1 MAGGGILD
9 KTRLIKTRDVVKI
22 IKVKDHAKLHNHF
35 IRQKKVNT
43 KEDESA
49 SEEAIHNIKSSGVC
63 VLEKSVF
70 KTKQEIKILKNKRIL
85 NKAYEIH
92 PIENQKSE
100 MYAEKI
106 GGYKSPIQGN
116 RKNIHFLQMKKYVI
130 DKKKSSEKTEKNKFQ
145 SFYNTCKL
153 KNTNRIVEIIKKSVL
168 KVDHLLSLGGSLVLI
183 ICMSL
188 FIGCFSAL
196 ANDSYSM
203 PAYVNVSDEVLA
215 YKDTIEKYCKQ
226 YEIADYVSV
235 VMAIMMQESGGKGN
249 DPMQCSESGF
259 NKKYVHLPNSITDP
273 DYSIEVGVQTFADC
287 IKQSKIKDPGDTNKL
302 SLALQGYNYG
312 NGYINWALSNF
323 GEYTKANAKA
333 FSDMMQSKLGT
344 NGYGDPEY
352 VDHVMRYVGITFRG
366 GTNPNF
372 NNLEA
377 WVTKNPY
384 AQAGLYGQCTWF
396 AWGRFYELY
405 GYDPGFSG
413 DGSSCVKELIAAH
426 PDKFERSSSP
436 KAGAVFSAIG
446 HNHVGIVIAVKDN
459 TITVQEGNLDGVTNT
474 FQDAK
479 KDWQTKSYT
488 LDQLRSIYGGVVFA
502 NPK

>member
-1 MAGGGILD
+1 MD
-9 KTRLIKTRDVVKI
+9 TTRHIKTRDVVKI

-43 KEDESA
+43 KEDESV
-49 SEEAIHNIKSSGVC
+49 SEEAIHNIQSSGMC
-63 VLEKSVF
+63 VLEKSAF
-70 KTKQEIKILKNKRIL
+70 KAEKEIKILKSKRSL
-85 NKAYEIH
+85 SKAIETH
-92 PIENQKSE
+92 SIENWKKE
-100 MYAEKI
+100 RYVEKI
-106 GGYKSPIQGN
+106 GEHRSPLQENKRSPI
-116 RKNIHFLQMKKYVI
+116 FLQMKKYVI
-130 DKKKSSEKTEKNKFQ
+130 DKKKSNEKTEKIKFQ
-145 SFYNTCKL
+145 SFYNTYKL

-168 KVDHLLSLGGSLVLI
+168 KVDHLLSFGGTLI
-183 ICMSL
+183 LMICMSL

-203 PAYVNVSDEVLA
+203 PAFVNVSDEVLA

-259 NKKYVHLPNSITDP
+259 NKKYAHSPNSITDP

-287 IKQSKIKDPGDTNKL
+287 LKQSKIKDPGDTNKL

-333 FSDMMQSKLGT
+333 FSDMMQAKLGT

-352 VDHVMRYVGITFRG
+352 VDHVMRYVSITFRG
-366 GTNPNF
+366 GSNPNF

-413 DGSSCVKELIAAH
+413 DGSSCVKEMIAAH

-446 HNHVGIVIAVKDN
+446 HNHVGIVIAVNNN
-459 TITVQEGNLDGVTNT
+459 TITVQEGNLDGITNT

>member
-1 MAGGGILD
+1 MD
-9 KTRLIKTRDVVKI
+9 KTRSIKTRDVVKI
-22 IKVKDHAKLHNHF
+22 IKVKDNAKLHNHF

-43 KEDESA
+43 KEDESV
-49 SEEAIHNIKSSGVC
+49 SEEAIHNIQSSGVC

-70 KTKQEIKILKNKRIL
+70 KTKQEIKILKSKRIS
-85 NKAYEIH
+85 NKTVEIH

-100 MYAEKI
+100 RYAEKV

-130 DKKKSSEKTEKNKFQ
+130 DKKKSSEKTEKYKFQ
-145 SFYNTCKL
+145 SFYNVYKR
-153 KNTNRIVEIIKKSVL
+153 NNANRIVEVIKKSAL
-168 KVDHLLSLGGSLVLI
+168 KVDHLLSLGGTLI
-183 ICMSL
+183 LMICMSL

-215 YKDTIEKYCKQ
+215 YKDTIEKYCEQ
-226 YEIADYVSV
+226 YEIPDYVSV
-235 VMAIMMQESGGKGN
+235 VMAIMMQESGGRGN

-259 NKKYVHLPNSITDP
+259 NKKYAHSPNSITDP

-333 FSDMMQSKLGT
+333 FSDMMKSKLGT

-413 DGSSCVKELIAAH
+413 DGSSCVKELVAAH

-446 HNHVGIVIAVKDN
+446 HNHVGIVTAIKDN
-459 TITVQEGNLDGVTNT
+459 TITVQEGNLDGITNT

>member
-1 MAGGGILD
+1 MD
-9 KTRLIKTRDVVKI
+9 TTRYIKTRDVVKI

-43 KEDESA
+43 KEDESV
-49 SEEAIHNIKSSGVC
+49 SEEAIHNIQSSSMC
-63 VLEKSVF
+63 VLEKSAF
-70 KTKQEIKILKNKRIL
+70 KAKKEIKILKSKRIS
-85 NKAYEIH
+85 NKTVEIH
-92 PIENQKSE
+92 PIDNQKSE
-100 MYAEKI
+100 RYAEKV
-106 GGYKSPIQGN
+106 GVHKSQMQEN
-116 RKNIHFLQMKKYVI
+116 RKNPIFLQVKKYVI
-130 DKKKSSEKTEKNKFQ
+130 DKKKSNEKTEKFKFQ
-145 SFYNTCKL
+145 SFYNTYKL

-215 YKDTIEKYCKQ
+215 YKDTIEKYCVQ

-259 NKKYVHLPNSITDP
+259 NKKYAHSPNSITDP

-333 FSDMMQSKLGT
+333 FSDMMQAKLGT

-396 AWGRFYELY
+396 AWGRFYEIY
-405 GYDPGFSG
+405 GYSPGFTE
-413 DGSSCVKELIAAH
+413 DGKDCVKQLLKAH
-426 PDKFERSSSP
+426 PDKFEKSSSP
-436 KAGAVFSAIG
+436 RVGALFSAIG
-446 HNHVGIVIAVKDN
+446 KNHVGIVVGVNGDAI
-459 TITVQEGNLDGVTNT
+459 TIQDGNYDGVTNT
-474 FQDAK
+474 FEDAK
-479 KDWQTKSYT
+479 KDWQTNTYT
-488 LDQLRSIYGGVVFA
+488 SEQLNNMYGGVIFA
-502 NPK
+502 NPR

>member
-1 MAGGGILD
+1 MD
-9 KTRLIKTRDVVKI
+9 KTRSIKTRDVVKI

-43 KEDESA
+43 KEGESV
-49 SEEAIHNIKSSGVC
+49 SEEAIHNIQSSGMC
-63 VLEKSVF
+63 VLEKSAF
-70 KTKQEIKILKNKRIL
+70 KAKEEIKILKSKRSL
-85 NKAYEIH
+85 NKA
-92 PIENQKSE
+92 IETHSVENWKKE
-100 MYAEKI
+100 RHAEKI
-106 GGYKSPIQGN
+106 GEHRSPLQEN
-116 RKNIHFLQMKKYVI
+116 KKNPNFLQMKKYVI
-130 DKKKSSEKTEKNKFQ
+130 DKKKSNEKTEKFKFQ
-145 SFYNTCKL
+145 SFYNTYKL

-196 ANDSYSM
+196 ANDGYSM

-235 VMAIMMQESGGKGN
+235 VMAIMMQESGGKGK

-259 NKKYVHLPNSITDP
+259 NQKYAHLPNSITDP

-323 GEYTKANAKA
+323 GEYTKANAMA
-333 FSDMMQSKLGT
+333 FSDMMKSKLGT

-372 NNLEA
+372 NNLE
-377 WVTKNPY
+377 V
-384 AQAGLYGQCTWF
+384 
-396 AWGRFYELY
+396 
-405 GYDPGFSG
+405 
-413 DGSSCVKELIAAH
+413 
-426 PDKFERSSSP
+426 
-436 KAGAVFSAIG
+436 
-446 HNHVGIVIAVKDN
+446 
-459 TITVQEGNLDGVTNT
+459 
-474 FQDAK
+474 
-479 KDWQTKSYT
+479 
-488 LDQLRSIYGGVVFA
+488 
-502 NPK
+502 

>member
-1 MAGGGILD
+1 MD

-43 KEDESA
+43 KEDESV
-49 SEEAIHNIKSSGVC
+49 SEEAIHNIQSSGVC

-70 KTKQEIKILKNKRIL
+70 KTKQEIKILKSKRIS
-85 NKAYEIH
+85 NKTVEIH

-100 MYAEKI
+100 RYAEKI
-106 GGYKSPIQGN
+106 GVYKSQMREN
-116 RKNIHFLQMKKYVI
+116 RKNPIFLQMKKYVI
-130 DKKKSSEKTEKNKFQ
+130 GKKTSGEKTEKNKFQ
-145 SFYNTCKL
+145 SFYNAYKR
-153 KNTNRIVEIIKKSVL
+153 NNANRIVEVIKKSVL
-168 KVDHLLSLGGSLVLI
+168 KVDHLLSFGGTLVLI

-203 PAYVNVSDEVLA
+203 PAYVNVSEEVLA

-226 YEIADYVSV
+226 YEIPDYVSV

-259 NKKYVHLPNSITDP
+259 NKKYAHSPNSITDP

-352 VDHVMRYVGITFRG
+352 VDNVMRYVGITFRG

-413 DGSSCVKELIAAH
+413 DGSSCVKELIVAH

-436 KAGAVFSAIG
+436 KAGAVLSAIG

>member
-1 MAGGGILD
+1 MD
-9 KTRLIKTRDVVKI
+9 KTRSIKTRDVVKI

-43 KEDESA
+43 KEDESV
-49 SEEAIHNIKSSGVC
+49 SEEAIHNIQSSGVC

-70 KTKQEIKILKNKRIL
+70 KTNQEIKILKNKRIL

-92 PIENQKSE
+92 PIENQKRE
-100 MYAEKI
+100 RYAEMI

-130 DKKKSSEKTEKNKFQ
+130 DKKKSSKKTEKYKFQ
-145 SFYNTCKL
+145 SFYNVYKR
-153 KNTNRIVEIIKKSVL
+153 NNANRIVEIIKKSVL
-168 KVDHLLSLGGSLVLI
+168 KVDHLLSLGGSLVLL

-226 YEIADYVSV
+226 YEIPDYVSV

-259 NKKYVHLPNSITDP
+259 NKKYAHSPNSITDP

-333 FSDMMQSKLGT
+333 FSDMMKSKLGT

-405 GYDPGFSG
+405 GYDPGFTG
-413 DGSSCVKELIAAH
+413 DGSSCVKELVATH

-436 KAGAVFSAIG
+436 KVGAVFSAIG
-446 HNHVGIVIAVKDN
+446 HNHVGIVVAVKDN

>member
-1 MAGGGILD
+1 MD
-9 KTRLIKTRDVVKI
+9 KTRSIKTRDVVKI

-35 IRQKKVNT
+35 IRQKKVHT
-43 KEDESA
+43 KEDESV
-49 SEEAIHNIKSSGVC
+49 SEEAIHNIQSSGVC

-70 KTKQEIKILKNKRIL
+70 KTKQEIKILKSKRIS
-85 NKAYEIH
+85 NKTVEIH
-92 PIENQKSE
+92 PIRNQKSE
-100 MYAEKI
+100 RYAEKV
-106 GGYKSPIQGN
+106 GVHKSQMQEN
-116 RKNIHFLQMKKYVI
+116 RKNPIFLQMKKYVI
-130 DKKKSSEKTEKNKFQ
+130 DRKTSSEKTEKNKFQ
-145 SFYNTCKL
+145 SFYYTYKL

-168 KVDHLLSLGGSLVLI
+168 KVDHLLSLGGSLVLM

-259 NKKYVHLPNSITDP
+259 NKKYAHLPNSITDP

-333 FSDMMQSKLGT
+333 FSDMMKSKLGT

-352 VDHVMRYVGITFRG
+352 VDHVMRYVSITFRG
-366 GTNPNF
+366 GSNPNF
-372 NNLEA
+372 NNLES

-384 AQAGLYGQCTWF
+384 ARAGLYGQCTWF

-459 TITVQEGNLDGVTNT
+459 TITVQEGNLDGITNT
-474 FQDAK
+474 FQGAK

-488 LDQLRSIYGGVVFA
+488 LDQLKSIYGGVVFA

>member
-1 MAGGGILD
+1 MD
-9 KTRLIKTRDVVKI
+9 TTRHIKTRDVVKI

-43 KEDESA
+43 KEDESV
-49 SEEAIHNIKSSGVC
+49 SEEAIHNIQSSGMC
-63 VLEKSVF
+63 VLEKSAF
-70 KTKQEIKILKNKRIL
+70 KAEKEIKILKSKRSL
-85 NKAYEIH
+85 SKAIETH
-92 PIENQKSE
+92 SIENWKKE
-100 MYAEKI
+100 RYVEKI
-106 GGYKSPIQGN
+106 GEHRSPLQENKRSPI
-116 RKNIHFLQMKKYVI
+116 FLQMKKYVI
-130 DKKKSSEKTEKNKFQ
+130 DKKKSNEKTEKIKFQ
-145 SFYNTCKL
+145 SFYNTYKL

-168 KVDHLLSLGGSLVLI
+168 KVDHLLSFGGTLI
-183 ICMSL
+183 LMICMSL

-196 ANDSYSM
+196 ANDSYST
-203 PAYVNVSDEVLA
+203 PAFVNVSDEVLA

-259 NKKYVHLPNSITDP
+259 NKKYAHSPNSITDP

-287 IKQSKIKDPGDTNKL
+287 LKQSKIKDPGDTNKL

-333 FSDMMQSKLGT
+333 FSDMMQAKLGT

-352 VDHVMRYVGITFRG
+352 VDHVMRYVSITFRG
-366 GTNPNF
+366 GSNPNF

-413 DGSSCVKELIAAH
+413 DGSSCVKEMIAAH

-446 HNHVGIVIAVKDN
+446 HNHVGIVIAVNNN
-459 TITVQEGNLDGVTNT
+459 TITVQEGNLDGITNT

>member
-1 MAGGGILD
+1 MD
-9 KTRLIKTRDVVKI
+9 KTRSIKTRDVVKI

-35 IRQKKVNT
+35 IRRKNVHT
-43 KEDESA
+43 KEDESV
-49 SEEAIHNIKSSGVC
+49 SEEAIHNIQSSGVC
-63 VLEKSVF
+63 VLEKSAF
-70 KTKQEIKILKNKRIL
+70 KAKKEIKILKSKRSL

-116 RKNIHFLQMKKYVI
+116 WKNIHFLQMKKYVI
-130 DKKKSSEKTEKNKFQ
+130 DKKKSNEKTEKIKFQ
-145 SFYNTCKL
+145 SFYNTYKL

-168 KVDHLLSLGGSLVLI
+168 KVDHLLSFGGTLI
-183 ICMSL
+183 LMICMSL

-196 ANDSYSM
+196 ANDSHSM
-203 PAYVNVSDEVLA
+203 PAFVNVSDEVLA

-259 NKKYVHLPNSITDP
+259 NKKYAHSPNSITDP

-333 FSDMMQSKLGT
+333 FSDMMQAKLGT

-352 VDHVMRYVGITFRG
+352 VDHVMRYVSITFRG
-366 GTNPNF
+366 GSNPNF

-446 HNHVGIVIAVKDN
+446 HNHVGIVIAVNNN
-459 TITVQEGNLDGVTNT
+459 TITVQEGNLDGITNT

>member
-1 MAGGGILD
+1 MD

-43 KEDESA
+43 KEDESV
-49 SEEAIHNIKSSGVC
+49 SEEAIHNIQSSGVC

-70 KTKQEIKILKNKRIL
+70 KTKQEIKILKSKRIS
-85 NKAYEIH
+85 NKTVEIH

-100 MYAEKI
+100 RYAEKI
-106 GGYKSPIQGN
+106 GVYKSQMREN
-116 RKNIHFLQMKKYVI
+116 RKNPIFLQMKKYVI
-130 DKKKSSEKTEKNKFQ
+130 GKKTSGEKTEKNKFQ
-145 SFYNTCKL
+145 SFYNAYKR
-153 KNTNRIVEIIKKSVL
+153 NNANRIVEVIKKSVL
-168 KVDHLLSLGGSLVLI
+168 KVDHLLSFGGTLVLI

-203 PAYVNVSDEVLA
+203 PAYVNVSEEVLA

-226 YEIADYVSV
+226 YEIPDYVSV

-259 NKKYVHLPNSITDP
+259 NKKYAHSPNSITDP

-413 DGSSCVKELIAAH
+413 DGSSCVKELIVAH

-436 KAGAVFSAIG
+436 KAGAVLSAIG